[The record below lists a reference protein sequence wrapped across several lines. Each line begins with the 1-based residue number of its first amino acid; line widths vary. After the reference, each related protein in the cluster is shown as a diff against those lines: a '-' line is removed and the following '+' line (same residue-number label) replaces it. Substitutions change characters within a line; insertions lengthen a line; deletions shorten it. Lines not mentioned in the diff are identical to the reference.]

1 MSGVFQK
8 MLVVSVIDNPLN
20 ITLVIPDDKIEAV
33 YISLFVHIAKITNFD
48 GSEYGI
54 ALNFVINENS
64 VMRHY
69 TELEKWVVLDSNRYP
84 YPVKVML

>member
-54 ALNFVINENS
+54 ALNFCYKRKLR
-64 VMRHY
+64 VMRNI
-69 TELEKWVVLDSNRYP
+69 TRSWKKLWVVLDSNQ
-84 YPVKVML
+84 